1 MEDGREMYL
10 QDIQEEDDSFM
21 LIEGIV
27 ELCVKKNVQELY
39 FYK

>member
-27 ELCVKKNVQELY
+27 ELCVEKNVQELY